1 MPGCLLLLLLFAAII
16 HIIMRNTNIH
26 LMSRL
31 SLQTCRECVMV
42 WQSSASQLL
51 SCKMSSLAENV
62 TLLPYQRCSNAK
74 MILNCDALNCIAV
87 GLLVVILVKSYAAL
101 PGLGDIIMPPTVW
114 KETISVAFVRPSVR
128 LFVRSTVAY
137 ITNNSRTPMA

>member
-1 MPGCLLLLLLFAAII
+1 
-16 HIIMRNTNIH
+16 
-26 LMSRL
+26 
-31 SLQTCRECVMV
+31 
-42 WQSSASQLL
+42 
-51 SCKMSSLAENV
+51 
-62 TLLPYQRCSNAK
+62 